1 MIRRGDVYL
10 ADLSPVQGSEQGGVR
25 PVVII
30 QNKYSPTVIVAAI
43 TGRINKAKIPTH
55 VEIEKKKY
63 RLDKDSV
70 ILLEQIRT
78 LDKKRLKEKLTYLSE
93 DKMKEVDDA
102 LDISLGLHDVRPQ
115 KN

>member
-1 MIRRGDVYL
+1 M
-10 ADLSPVQGSEQGGVR
+10 
-25 PVVII
+25 
-30 QNKYSPTVIVAAI
+30 AAI

-63 RLDKDSV
+63 KLDKDSV

-93 DKMKEVDDA
+93 SKMKEVDNA
-102 LDISLGLHDVRPQ
+102 LDISLGLHNFDHP
-115 KN
+115 KS

>member
-1 MIRRGDVYL
+1 M
-10 ADLSPVQGSEQGGVR
+10 
-25 PVVII
+25 
-30 QNKYSPTVIVAAI
+30 IVAAI

-63 RLDKDSV
+63 KLDKDSV

-93 DKMKEVDDA
+93 DKMKEVNIA
-102 LDISLGLHDVRPQ
+102 IDISLGLHNNRHH
-115 KN
+115 K